1 MTEINDRYQRL
12 SDQFTKAI
20 GEVRDDQWSAATP
33 CEGWT
38 VADVLQHVVDT
49 NRDFLG
55 KHLDL
60 AEPTGD
66 PVADWQAVAALTQ
79 AAMADGRADRTFEGY
94 FGPTTVAEAIDRF
107 YGMDLLV
114 HRWDIA
120 RGAGL
125 VEHEQLDDADAAHY
139 LAAARSNGDA
149 LRMEGICGPEVAAP
163 ADASVGEQL
172 LAFLGRSPR

>member
-1 MTEINDRYQRL
+1 MTAITDRYQRL
-12 SDQFTKAI
+12 SDQFTKAVEEI
-20 GEVRDDQWSAATP
+20 PADQWTATTP
-33 CEGWT
+33 CDGWSVT
-38 VADVLQHVVDT
+38 DVLHHVVDT

-55 KHLDL
+55 QHLDL
-60 AEPTGD
+60 EQPAGD

-79 AAMADGRADRTFEGY
+79 AAMADGRADQTFEGY

-125 VEHEQLDDADAAHY
+125 VEHEQLDDADAAYY
-139 LAAARSNGDA
+139 LEAARANGDA
-149 LRMEGICGPEVAAP
+149 LRMEGICGPEVPAP

-172 LAFLGRSPR
+172 LAFLGRTPR